1 MKVESETFTKKRQN
15 ENPTSGDGKLTPSKK
30 PKKHKHVTHPPRT
43 SSKTMKEKFTTG
55 NYALYDSDN
64 PPIISPVT
72 HPFVKFDDFKNYA
85 LYINADLKDVKDVLT
100 SCVHLDDLTI
110 SRVIEKFNSRD
121 LNKN

>member
-64 PPIISPVT
+64 PPSSP
-72 HPFVKFDDFKNYA
+72 
-85 LYINADLKDVKDVLT
+85 LSLT
-100 SCVHLDDLTI
+100 PLSNLTT
-110 SRVIEKFNSRD
+110 SRTTLFTSMRI
-121 LNKN
+121 